1 MLAFDIETTGLDF
14 RAHRITVACIYDPDR
29 GIKRAFNFAADP
41 SMHDSE
47 RDAFI
52 RALDDAPSLC
62 CFNGTRFDIPFIAHS
77 FGLSPEKQGQWVLKS
92 LDLFEVCRLCF
103 RSSCSLNN
111 LLKANGHEVKSS
123 SGSQAVQW
131 AAEGQWDLLEDYC
144 MQVGDVCSS
153 GWLWLIALTKTTAC
167 RLVMC

>member
-1 MLAFDIETTGLDF
+1 
-14 RAHRITVACIYDPDR
+14 V
-29 GIKRAFNFAADP
+29 
-41 SMHDSE
+41 
-47 RDAFI
+47 
-52 RALDDAPSLC
+52 
-62 CFNGTRFDIPFIAHS
+62 HS

-92 LDLFEVCRLCF
+92 FDLFEVCRLCF

-144 MQVGDVCSS
+144 MQVADVCSS
-153 GWLWLIALTKTTAC
+153 GC
-167 RLVMC
+167 